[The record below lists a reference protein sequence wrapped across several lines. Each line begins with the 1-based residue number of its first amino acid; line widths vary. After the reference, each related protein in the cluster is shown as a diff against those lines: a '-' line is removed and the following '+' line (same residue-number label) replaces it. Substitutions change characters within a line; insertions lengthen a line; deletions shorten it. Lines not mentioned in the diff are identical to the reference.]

1 MQGFGWGSEWER
13 TLQQIQTAVQG
24 ALLLGPSIQRCCNFR
39 GIHGGKSGRE
49 LTRPRREITT
59 VVVDFQSKAMP
70 SEAKN
75 HVTGKTAPGMLL
87 GPGRNRLLH

>member
-1 MQGFGWGSEWER
+1 MGH
-13 TLQQIQTAVQG
+13 
-24 ALLLGPSIQRCCNFR
+24 PSSRCCNFR
-39 GIHGGKSGRE
+39 AVHGGKSDRE
-49 LTRPRREITT
+49 LTARPRREITT
-59 VVVDFQSKAMP
+59 VVVGFQSKAMP